1 MVTRIS
7 FGLRHTSSLTPS
19 PPLPCHTPACYFD
32 NKEAVDV
39 ILRVSGGGWVK
50 VIRAKNA
57 RDETPLDLYREMEH
71 TDATVLERLVE
82 MEKAA
87 VRQEE
92 AAVEANRIN
101 IDWPP
106 IFGVLLVLACTF
118 AVLCAAPTWPFRGS
132 LFTAGFAPP
141 LRANNS
147 NTPSAMEAATATA
160 ATSAAAAAAAATSG
174 AGGWG
179 WLLRSVFL
187 STLYAMFP
195 AECQK
200 GWAQGDCSLP
210 ISVFLIA
217 SYFFGWMDVY
227 GAADV
232 WVVWDWATQGHIFAY
247 ISARVC
253 GWTWCGCTLVWTYL
267 ILAGRSSMDFH
278 GNIDISEILMAQR
291 YKSLPAKTQIYEAC
305 FHKGSISRQLKLVTF
320 LVGTV
325 LTGMFMGLHYISPFT
340 DDARTVD
347 RDSDGPTDGKI
358 EEFWTSHICGIFPSP
373 IGMYH
378 RAANVFLSRLGD
390 GNVAAVIRQL
400 SARYI
405 VKVWMLVC
413 IEVFT
418 QSWWW
423 LSSCVDIW
431 MAMPAVYTAWCFRR
445 KLGNAFGVSA

>member
-1 MVTRIS
+1 M
-7 FGLRHTSSLTPS
+7 
-19 PPLPCHTPACYFD
+19 
-32 NKEAVDV
+32 
-39 ILRVSGGGWVK
+39 
-50 VIRAKNA
+50 IRAKNA

-71 TDATVLERLVE
+71 TDATVLERLAE

-141 LRANNS
+141 PHANNS
-147 NTPSAMEAATATA
+147 NTPNATEAATATA
-160 ATSAAAAAAAATSG
+160 TAAATTAAATAG

-179 WLLRSVFL
+179 WLLRSIFL

-217 SYFFGWMDVY
+217 SYFLGWMNVY

-232 WVVWDWATQGHIFAY
+232 WVVWEWATQGHIFAY
-247 ISARVC
+247 ISAPVC
-253 GWTWCGCTLVWTYL
+253 GWTWGGCTMVWTYL

-278 GNIDISEILMAQR
+278 GNIDIAEILMAQR
-291 YKSLPAKTQIYEAC
+291 YNSLPAKTQIYEAC

-320 LVGTV
+320 LVSTV
-325 LTGMFMGLHYISPFT
+325 LIGMFTGLHYISPFT
-340 DDARTVD
+340 DARTMQMA
-347 RDSDGPTDGKI
+347 SLDGDMAPTDGAI
-358 EEFWTSHICGIFPSP
+358 EEFWTSHICGKCPSP
-373 IGMYH
+373 MGMYH
-378 RAANVFLSRLGD
+378 RAANVVLSRLGE
-390 GNVAAVIRQL
+390 GKVAAVIRQL

-405 VKVWMLVC
+405 VKVWMLVF
-413 IEVFT
+413 IELFA

-423 LSSCVDIW
+423 LSSCVDVW
-431 MAMPAVYTAWCFRR
+431 LAMPAVYTAWCFRR
-445 KLGNAFGVSA
+445 KLGNACSGLFVYLQALKQAFKGSPPPAVPYTYKYTQQQD